1 MICLTI
7 TSFYFFI
14 FPNYYFLFHCSVYS
28 AGVGKGSVFTLTLP
42 LCAAP
47 PPTFVLPTTHTQE
60 IDTSSQTIIKEKSIE
75 INSQNSFKNVKD
87 SSNEIKSDEKKE
99 IKQNINDSEDLKKE
113 KKTLN
118 FLVVDDSHLNRK
130 MLCKL
135 LLSEGHTFN
144 QACDGLEAVERMK
157 ENMITENELMLSNKI
172 NEGTEYDDEN
182 DIDADGVY
190 SSVCPHSDLKSNANY
205 TNLKVTELDKKDIL
219 YDAILMDFM
228 MPNMDG
234 PTATKIIR
242 ELGYKGLI
250 IGVTGAYI
258 RTYVYLIFRTFLY
271 SSYYF
276 PFLPSLIA
284 PLLHQLFFSFLLT
297 LLL

>member
-1 MICLTI
+1 MIIVCDMNDM
-7 TSFYFFI
+7 SYYFFI
-14 FPNYYFLFHCSVYS
+14 FSSNYYFLFHCSVYS

-87 SSNEIKSDEKKE
+87 SSNEIKLDEKKE
-99 IKQNINDSEDLKKE
+99 IKQSIKDSEDLKKE

-157 ENMITENELMLSNKI
+157 ENMITENELISF
-172 NEGTEYDDEN
+172 
-182 DIDADGVY
+182 
-190 SSVCPHSDLKSNANY
+190 S
-205 TNLKVTELDKKDIL
+205 
-219 YDAILMDFM
+219 
-228 MPNMDG
+228 
-234 PTATKIIR
+234 
-242 ELGYKGLI
+242 
-250 IGVTGAYI
+250 
-258 RTYVYLIFRTFLY
+258 
-271 SSYYF
+271 SSYSV
-276 PFLPSLIA
+276 PSFT
-284 PLLHQLFFSFLLT
+284 LFDNIDSFSMIIFSSFLSS
-297 LLL
+297 LLAFFLASFL